1 MGWFHLT
8 WASCGTADWSQLL
21 ASRTL
26 PLRSPWEAECR
37 FQGTMLW
44 IGAPTVSL
52 SSQTGC
58 S

>member
-1 MGWFHLT
+1 MGWFRPT

-21 ASRTL
+21 ASRT
-26 PLRSPWEAECR
+26 PPRSPWEAECR
-37 FQGTMLW
+37 FQGMMLR
-44 IGAPTVSL
+44 IGAPAVSL